1 MSKIHLRL
9 SYKNILILKHSLEQ
23 RIEIHETI
31 WGTLRQYVT
40 PESPHY
46 EMYLKEEKE
55 NEEHKRCLE
64 ALIKEMADGG
74 YRYTAGQ
81 ESNIFGDKYL
91 EKYNEKFKK

>member
-9 SYKNILILKHSLEQ
+9 SYKNILILKHSLEK

-46 EMYLKEEKE
+46 EMYLKEEVDIIG
-55 NEEHKRCLE
+55 EEQIAKRN
-64 ALIKEMADGG
+64 
-74 YRYTAGQ
+74 
-81 ESNIFGDKYL
+81 NIQSSPIRSRL
-91 EKYNEKFKK
+91 FKWSHQL